1 MEWVIEIGKRSVTIS
16 AFTDG
21 QSSYRYIVDVRDG
34 WQATVD
40 KMDELLLVKL
50 YRGEKVIHVGMFPL
64 HLTTVVWRDISD
76 IYKSYEQ

>member
-1 MEWVIEIGKRSVTIS
+1 MEWIIEITKKNIIIS
-16 AFTDG
+16 AFTNG
-21 QSSYRYIVDVRDG
+21 QSNYRYSFDVRDG

-50 YRGEKVIHVGMFPL
+50 YKGDKVIHVGMFPL
-64 HLTTVVWRDISD
+64 HLATVIWRDISD

>member
-1 MEWVIEIGKRSVTIS
+1 MEWIIEISKKTILVS
-16 AFTDG
+16 AYTNG
-21 QSSYRYIVDVRDG
+21 QSNYRYSVDIKDG

-50 YRGEKVIHVGMFPL
+50 FKGDKVIHIGMFPL
-64 HLTTVVWRDISD
+64 HLAAVVWRDIGD